1 MIKADCDIDLPKS
14 SWRYS
19 LSLQILRVMC
29 RLPPLAPAS
38 RESCAR
44 TANCPAEVPAASRTS
59 RPPGLPANNRR
70 RGSLSLPP
78 ADRARARPPPPS
90 RDSPPTPAGRARC
103 ARRARPASRRYCRSL
118 RARLPLAQPTVM
130 PLLARARL
138 TTPAKGLLRSCPFRL
153 FASAPAPARR
163 VNADGCGLAREAP
176 LRRGGVR

>member
-1 MIKADCDIDLPKS
+1 
-14 SWRYS
+14 
-19 LSLQILRVMC
+19 MC

-78 ADRARARPPPPS
+78 ADLAHARPHPAAIPRPP
-90 RDSPPTPAGRARC
+90 PAGRARC
-103 ARRARPASRRYCRSL
+103 ARRARPTSRRYCRSL

-130 PLLARARL
+130 PLLACARL

-153 FASAPAPARR
+153 FASAPARR

>member
-1 MIKADCDIDLPKS
+1 
-14 SWRYS
+14 
-19 LSLQILRVMC
+19 MC
-29 RLPPLAPAS
+29 RLSSLAPAS

-59 RPPGLPANNRR
+59 RRPASRQTTAAADPYRYLPRTAH
-70 RGSLSLPP
+70 
-78 ADRARARPPPPS
+78 ARPHPAAIPRPP
-90 RDSPPTPAGRARC
+90 PAGRARC
-103 ARRARPASRRYCRSL
+103 ARRARPTSRRYCRSL
-118 RARLPLAQPTVM
+118 RARLSLAQPTVM